1 MSDQWKV
8 PAEKLKGVYKP
19 EDFPFET
26 TEEIEALT
34 DVIFGQERA
43 ERAIEFGLKVKQPGY
58 NLFIVGPSGSG
69 KSTYAQAKV
78 QEVASMGPVP
88 QDWCY
93 VYDFEHPDHPLALSF
108 PAGKASEFKQAIEHL
123 VKELERT
130 IRSAFASEQF
140 EKKRK
145 EVHKSFN
152 DQMEK
157 IWKQL
162 EQYVKDHNFG
172 IEKTAQGM
180 ATVPLRF
187 GRPLSPEEF
196 KAMPESMREEINQ
209 KGKEIEAEV
218 AEVARRIQ
226 LIERQME
233 EDFNELK
240 KETTREET
248 NELFQQ
254 LRESYA
260 DHPKVLDYLEGM
272 QKDVAEHYH
281 LFQGSEKSEKMALFP
296 FLEGDA
302 KEKLNRYKVN
312 ILVDQSKA
320 QGAPVVFETNPS
332 YYNLFGKVEYK
343 SAFGSMATDF
353 TMIKPGALHL
363 SNGGYLLVQAME
375 LLSNPLSWLM
385 LKRALKTR
393 ELRMENML
401 EERALISSAGIKPEP
416 IPLDVKVI
424 LVGNPHLYHLLAQ
437 WDEDFQK
444 IFKVK
449 VEFDTDMERSPEHIQ
464 EFAGFV
470 KRYAEKASLLPFH
483 REALAHIINYS
494 SRIAGDQRKL
504 STKFHTLAKVLVE
517 ASFWAEQEGQ
527 PVVGAAHVRQALDE
541 QEYRTNRISE
551 KIREMIADGTL
562 MVHTEGAEVGQI
574 NGLAVLQTGDYAFG
588 QPHRITV
595 QTYLGRKGILS
606 IEREASLSGNFH
618 DKGLL
623 ILSGYLNGKFAQTRP
638 FPVSASISFEQS
650 YSMIDGDSASSTELY
665 ALLSSLSGIPI
676 RQGIAVTGSV
686 NQKGEIQPIGGVNEK
701 IEGFFYVCAEK
712 GLTGEQGVMI
722 PHQNVKNLGLKDDV
736 VKAVEEGN
744 FHIWSVKTVEEGLEI
759 LTGETP
765 ESIFKRVEERLDRMY
780 ESLKALDPAKDEK
793 Q

>member
-8 PAEKLKGVYKP
+8 PVEQLKGVYKP

-78 QEVASMGPVP
+78 QEVASKGSVP
-88 QDWCY
+88 DDWCY
-93 VYDFEHPDHPLALSF
+93 VYDFEHPDHPMALSF

-123 VKELERT
+123 VKDLERT

-248 NELFQQ
+248 AELFQQ
-254 LRESYA
+254 LRETYA
-260 DHPKVLDYLEGM
+260 DHQRVLAYLDGM
-272 QKDVAEHYH
+272 QKDVAENYR
-281 LFQGSEKSEKMALFP
+281 LFQGSEKSEKLSLFP
-296 FLEGDA
+296 FLEGDS

-320 QGAPVVFETNPS
+320 EGAPVVFETNPS

-424 LVGNPHLYHLLAQ
+424 LIGNPYLYHLLAQ

-449 VEFDTDMERSPEHIQ
+449 VEFDTDMERSPEHIR

-517 ASFWAEQEGQ
+517 ASFWAEQDGQ
-527 PVVGAAHVRQALDE
+527 DVVGAAHVRQALDE

-551 KIREMIADGTL
+551 KIREMIADGTI
-562 MVHTEGAEVGQI
+562 MVDTEGAEVGQI

-623 ILSGYLNGKFAQTRP
+623 ILSGYLNGRFAQNRP

-676 RQGIAVTGSV
+676 RQGFAVTGSV

-722 PHQNVKNLGLKDDV
+722 PHQNVKNLGLKDGV
-736 VKAVEEGN
+736 VKAVEEGK

-759 LTGETP
+759 LTGEKP
-765 ESIFKRVEERLDRMY
+765 ETIFKRVEERLDRMY
-780 ESLKALDPAKDEK
+780 ESLKALEPSRDEK
-793 Q
+793 